1 MLHMLWGWIKKLV
14 WIELELAPEQTK
26 QEEIPKYRTPD
37 RWVFGGPPPTNAAIH
52 KLYLGMETHGEHI
65 FYRNPDTGNFSRGLH
80 DGAKTWNVRL
90 VIFWLTEQELDPKQ
104 DLQKVKQTCGSDRC
118 ILAAHLEAVYEPSG
132 GGCDSSALPASTGS
146 APPVYKPRTIKRK
159 GLKDRGYTDR
169 TRCVSAKIW
178 FPTKEVA
185 QKEASD
191 YNKNRRPKGGR
202 HLYGY
207 DCDWCDGG
215 HLTKQDPKKRAEYKH
230 AGSW

>member
-14 WIELELAPEQTK
+14 WIELESTPEQTK
-26 QEEIPKYRTPD
+26 QEEIPKYKRPSA
-37 RWVFGGPPPTNAAIH
+37 WIHHGPPPTDLAIH
-52 KLYLGMETHGEHI
+52 KLYQGMETHGDHI
-65 FYRNPDTGNFSRGLH
+65 FYRDPETGSISKGLT
-80 DGAKTWNVRL
+80 DGKKLWNVRL
-90 VIFWLTEQELDPKQ
+90 VIFWLSEKELDAGQ
-104 DLQKVKQTCGSDRC
+104 DLLKVVETCEAIRC
-118 ILAAHLEAVYEPSG
+118 VHPDHLEAVYETLDDAYDGSN
-132 GGCDSSALPASTGS
+132 LPVDTGS
-146 APPVYKPRTIKRK
+146 APPVYKARTVKRK
-159 GLKDRGYTDR
+159 GPKERGYTDR